1 MIFNEIRRM
10 AKGKGVNT
18 YGMGKI
24 DTIRAIQR
32 AEKNIE
38 CYGTQRVE
46 YCHEDSCLW
55 KNDCLSLRYNPKASP
70 R

>member
-1 MIFNEIRRM
+1 MTFIEIRRM

-18 YGMGKI
+18 YRVEK
-24 DTIRAIQR
+24 DRYDPSIQA
-32 AEKNIE
+32 AENNIE

-55 KNDCLSLRYNPKASP
+55 KNDCLSLSRNSKANP